1 MFIGLL
7 LLDLPNLLSIELE
20 EYALQGDYRKNR
32 RSLDLQPFNFKNTL
46 KMKSI

>member
-20 EYALQGDYRKNR
+20 EYAFQGDYRKNR
-32 RSLDLQPFNFKNTL
+32 KSLDLDPFNFKNTL